1 MSYQDVMNVILPPRQ
16 GRSPHITGHYGEHRD
31 SGPHGGS
38 DFNYAGGQAGV
49 NLQHPAIH
57 SPVAGTV
64 EFVGG
69 RYGTISIRDAEGNSH
84 QLLHTQ
90 SQSVVEGQRIEAGA
104 VIGTMGGRGPRGE
117 DQYAQHV
124 HYQLKDPQ
132 GRNLNPEAFW
142 NQRQEAGGREANP
155 AAATHKQA
163 DDGVLRAGE
172 RGQDVRALQQ
182 DLNRLGYRDAEGRP
196 LNADG
201 DFGERTRQAVQAFQR
216 DHRLDDDGVAGP
228 KTLEAMKHASPRQD
242 EQSKLLSDPGHPD
255 HAMYKQ
261 AVAGLEKLGPQAG
274 FRDHA
279 QLERAAGTLTYEARV
294 SGLSRIDH
302 VVPSTNGTGLFA
314 VQGGLNDPAH
324 QRVLANKEQAMN
336 QSIEQSSQKLQQDAP
351 QLAQQP
357 SQSQQQQQQAQ
368 QQSSPR
374 MSLI

>member
-1 MSYQDVMNVILPPRQ
+1 MSYQDVMNLILPPQQ
-16 GRSPHITGHYGEHRD
+16 GRSPHITGHYGEQRD

-38 DFNYAGGQAGV
+38 DFNYVGGQAGV
-49 NLQHPAIH
+49 NLQHPSIH

-142 NQRQEAGGREANP
+142 NQRQEVGGREASP
-155 AAATHKQA
+155 AAAAHKQA
-163 DDGVLRAGE
+163 DDGVMRAGE

-196 LNADG
+196 LSADG

-216 DHRLDDDGVAGP
+216 EHRLDDDGVAGP
-228 KTLEAMKHASPRQD
+228 KTLEAIKHASPRQG
-242 EQSKLLSDPGHPD
+242 EQGRLLSDPGHPD

-336 QSIEQSSQKLQQDAP
+336 QSIEQSSHKLQQDAP

-357 SQSQQQQQQAQ
+357 SQSQQQQQVQ
-368 QQSSPR
+368 QQSPPR